1 MTRFDA
7 GPIEVEKQWFP
18 LEDVIGSALGRLRKE
33 LTGRVVNKDLAPNL
47 PLVPLDGVLIE
58 QVLVNLLEN
67 ALKYSE
73 HGSPLDIYTRAES
86 GQVVLGVGDRG
97 PGLTEGEEERVF
109 EKLFRGS
116 ASSVSGQRGAGL
128 GLAIA
133 HAIVNAH
140 GGRIWAENRAGGGAT
155 FWFVLP
161 IEGSAPDLSQDRR
174 GRTADVNDQTPP
186 GRASIGPEP
195 VQNGLAVV
203 TRVLIIEDDR
213 PIRRFLE
220 AALTN
225 AGYEVA
231 EAETGRMG
239 LTRYW
244 PVCLILSS
252 LTSGF
257 PTWTVWRSS
266 PGCANG
272 RRSPSSFS
280 PHEEAKDDKVEA
292 LNAGA
297 DDYLTKPFGV
307 PELLAR
313 IRVALRHAA
322 ALKAGGQEEASRF
335 QAGDLVVDLASRRVF
350 VGGVEVH
357 LTPLEYRLLTTLV
370 RNAGKVLTHRYLLRE
385 VWGPG
390 YQQQTHYPRMFVASL
405 RRKLEDDPADPRYI
419 LTEQGVGYR
428 LVED

>member
-1 MTRFDA
+1 M
-7 GPIEVEKQWFP
+7 
-18 LEDVIGSALGRLRKE
+18 
-33 LTGRVVNKDLAPNL
+33 
-47 PLVPLDGVLIE
+47 
-58 QVLVNLLEN
+58 
-67 ALKYSE
+67 
-73 HGSPLDIYTRAES
+73 
-86 GQVVLGVGDRG
+86 
-97 PGLTEGEEERVF
+97 
-109 EKLFRGS
+109 
-116 ASSVSGQRGAGL
+116 
-128 GLAIA
+128 
-133 HAIVNAH
+133 
-140 GGRIWAENRAGGGAT
+140 
-155 FWFVLP
+155 
-161 IEGSAPDLSQDRR
+161 
-174 GRTADVNDQTPP
+174 NDQAPP
-186 GRASIGPEP
+186 GRASIGQEP

-203 TRVLIIEDDR
+203 TRILIVEDDR

-239 LTRYW
+239 LTQ
-244 PVCLILSS
+244 ILARMPDLVVLDLGLPDMDGLEIISRVREWS
-252 LTSGF
+252 QVPIVVLSARG
-257 PTWTVWRSS
+257 
-266 PGCANG
+266 GEG
-272 RRSPSSFS
+272 
-280 PHEEAKDDKVEA
+280 DKVEA

>member
-1 MTRFDA
+1 
-7 GPIEVEKQWFP
+7 
-18 LEDVIGSALGRLRKE
+18 
-33 LTGRVVNKDLAPNL
+33 
-47 PLVPLDGVLIE
+47 
-58 QVLVNLLEN
+58 
-67 ALKYSE
+67 
-73 HGSPLDIYTRAES
+73 
-86 GQVVLGVGDRG
+86 
-97 PGLTEGEEERVF
+97 
-109 EKLFRGS
+109 
-116 ASSVSGQRGAGL
+116 VS
-128 GLAIA
+128 
-133 HAIVNAH
+133 
-140 GGRIWAENRAGGGAT
+140 
-155 FWFVLP
+155 
-161 IEGSAPDLSQDRR
+161 
-174 GRTADVNDQTPP
+174 DQAPP

-203 TRVLIIEDDR
+203 TRILIIEDDR

-239 LTRYW
+239 LTQ
-244 PVCLILSS
+244 ILARMPDLVVLDLGLPDMDGLEIISRVREWS
-252 LTSGF
+252 QVPIVVLSARG
-257 PTWTVWRSS
+257 
-266 PGCANG
+266 GEG
-272 RRSPSSFS
+272 
-280 PHEEAKDDKVEA
+280 DKVEA